1 MKVTKSEIPGL
12 LTIEPSVFED
22 HRGYFYEGFNNEKL
36 REALGKDFQIKQLN
50 FSKSLKGVLRGLH
63 FQHPPFDQSKF
74 ISCNAGEI
82 LDVVVDM
89 RKDSPTYGQHDKVV
103 LSGANKKRFYVPSGF
118 AHGFLVLSETA
129 EIMYAVDQNYS
140 AAHDAGIIFSDP
152 SLAIDW
158 GVDLS
163 ALIISDKDK
172 KLPTLA
178 SVDNQFKYH
187 V

>member
-1 MKVTKSEIPGL
+1 MKVLPSKIEGL
-12 LTIEPSVFED
+12 LTIEPAVFED

-36 REALGKDFQIKQLN
+36 KAALGADFTVRQLN
-50 FSKSLKGVLRGLH
+50 FSKSSRGVLRGLH
-63 FQHPPFDQSKF
+63 FQHPPFDQSKL

-89 RKDSPTYGQHDKVV
+89 RQGSPTYGQHEKVL
-103 LSGANKKRFYVPSGF
+103 LSGDNKLRFFVPSGF

-140 AAHDAGIIFSDP
+140 AAHDAGISYNDP
-152 SLAIDW
+152 ALSIDW
-158 GVDLS
+158 GVDQRDLT
-163 ALIISDKDK
+163 ISDKDK
-172 KLPTLA
+172 KLPTLDA
-178 SVDNQFKYH
+178 VDNQFKYH